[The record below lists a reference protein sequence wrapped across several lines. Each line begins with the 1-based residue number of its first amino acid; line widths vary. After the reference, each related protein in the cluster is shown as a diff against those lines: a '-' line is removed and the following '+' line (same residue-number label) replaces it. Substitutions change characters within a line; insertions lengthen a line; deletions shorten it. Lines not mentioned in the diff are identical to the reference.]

1 MDNQEIKEILEA
13 FFQKYK
19 KTEGDDN
26 TYTAFWSE
34 RSAEGTA
41 EISMVR
47 CPVDTTFKFFIDG
60 KKVDEVKEW
69 DGLFPALDNFNHE
82 YRNIFDKDSFFSG
95 MQDMTWS

>member
-1 MDNQEIKEILEA
+1 MDNQEIKEIFEG

-34 RSAEGTA
+34 RNPEGSAE
-41 EISMVR
+41 IVMVR
-47 CPVDTTFKFFIDG
+47 CPADTTFKFFING

-69 DGLFPALDNFNHE
+69 EGFFPALDKFSKKYNKV
-82 YRNIFDKDSFFSG
+82 FDTESFFSG
-95 MQDMTWS
+95 MQEMT

>member
-1 MDNQEIKEILEA
+1 MDKQKIKDIFEN

-34 RSAEGTA
+34 RSAKGSV
-41 EISMVR
+41 EIAMTR
-47 CPVDTTFKFFIDG
+47 CPADTTFKFYFNG

-69 DGLFPALDNFNHE
+69 EGFFPALEKFEHDLGE
-82 YRNIFDKDSFFSG
+82 AFDKDAFFSG
-95 MQDMTWS
+95 MQDMT

>member
-1 MDNQEIKEILEA
+1 MDNQQIKQVFED
-13 FFQKYK
+13 FFEKYK

-34 RSAEGTA
+34 RSPTGTA

-47 CPVDTTFKFFIDG
+47 CPVDTTFKFFKNG

-69 DGLFPALDNFNHE
+69 DGFFPALDKFAQEN
-82 YRNIFDKDSFFSG
+82 RDIFDKDDFFSS
-95 MQDMTWS
+95 MQDMT

>member
-1 MDNQEIKEILEA
+1 MDKQEITDIFEN

-34 RSAEGTA
+34 RSAKGSV
-41 EISMVR
+41 EIAMTR
-47 CPVDTTFKFFIDG
+47 CPVDTTFKFYFNG

-69 DGLFPALDNFNHE
+69 EGFFPALEKFEKE
-82 YRNIFDKDSFFSG
+82 YGDLFDKESFFEG
-95 MQDMTWS
+95 MRDMT